1 MTGGGGGGG
10 GAPSLVFAQFST
22 NLSMIQEYNISC
34 GVQYSTLLLFPSF
47 LASAASL
54 SFLATISVSKKGR
67 EGGGRE
73 KEGGREGGKG
83 SDREGKVVICLTFHF
98 LQKLA
103 IFSKP

>member
-1 MTGGGGGGG
+1 M
-10 GAPSLVFAQFST
+10 V
-22 NLSMIQEYNISC
+22 
-34 GVQYSTLLLFPSF
+34 YSTLLLFPSF

-67 EGGGRE
+67 KGGRE
-73 KEGGREGGKG
+73 EGGKGRERDGGRG
-83 SDREGKVVICLTFHF
+83 SDREGEVVICLTFHF

>member
-1 MTGGGGGGG
+1 MTGGGGG

-54 SFLATISVSKKGR
+54 SFLATISVSKKER
-67 EGGGRE
+67 EEGGKR
-73 KEGGREGGKG
+73 REGGKG